1 MRSPFL
7 WPRSFLLLFVLGLAA
22 SPAMAQ
28 APVVDAVLN
37 NASYSVPPL
46 PSSGIAQGSIFAV
59 FGKNLGPANL
69 VLVDRFPLPTSGGL
83 AGTSVTATSGS
94 TTLDCIMLYT
104 LAGQVGAV
112 LPSATPVGDVTIR
125 VTYNGQTSAPFPI
138 KVVRSAF
145 GIFTQNSRGTGP
157 AAIQNWTPTVQ
168 PLNLLTKAARPRQVV
183 ILWGTGLGP
192 LPTDLIPLEEK
203 QANPRD
209 LPIDVE
215 VYVGGKRANV
225 TYRGRSGCC
234 VGVDQI
240 VFEVPD
246 GVEGCYQQVVVKIG
260 NIVSNYATMSIS
272 STGEECAAEGGTITP
287 ERLRAAQ
294 ARGWA
299 TYACMTLYRECEE
312 SFLPSEGETCEDG
325 LTASFGKADIGVLDL
340 SGFYGDK
347 NVGACTVYTFAAR
360 LDSPPPDFF
369 PISTLDAGTLLVNGP
384 KGPREVRRRSEGNYH
399 TVLGGG
405 ENNLPLYLDPGT
417 YTIDNGPGTTQVGP
431 FQIVTNFP
439 EDLNWTNKASIS
451 SIDRAQG
458 QEVTWTGGDPSAFV
472 VISGQSVGGTETTGV
487 VGWFVCRERNPAGRF
502 FIPPAVLLSLPT
514 MEFFGFPLVNL
525 TVGQAGPLQ
534 EILGT
539 GLDSAAFEWRLTH
552 GKPVEYR

>member
-1 MRSPFL
+1 
-7 WPRSFLLLFVLGLAA
+7 LLLLVLGLAA
-22 SPAMAQ
+22 STAMAQ

-69 VLVDRFPLPTSGGL
+69 VLVDRFPLPTSEGL
-83 AGTSVTATSGS
+83 AGTSVTVTSGS

-112 LPSATPVGDVTIR
+112 LPSATAVGDATIR

-192 LPTDLIPLEEK
+192 VSGNEAAGPLPG
-203 QANPRD
+203 D
-209 LPIDVE
+209 LPIDIE

-272 STGEECAAEGGTITP
+272 GTGDECSTEGGTITP
-287 ERLRAAQ
+287 EQLRAAE
-294 ARGWA
+294 ARGYG
-299 TYACMTLYRECEE
+299 TYACMTLYRECQE
-312 SFLPSEGETCEDG
+312 SIPLPGSGGDETCEDG
-325 LTASFGKADIGVLDL
+325 LTASFGRADIRALDL

-347 NVGACTVYTFAAR
+347 NVGACAVYTFAAR
-360 LDSPPPDFF
+360 LDSQPPDFF
-369 PISTLDAGTLLVNGP
+369 PIATLDAGTLTVNGP
-384 KGPREVRRRSEGNYH
+384 KGARQVPRRPEGNYD
-399 TVLGGG
+399 TLLGGG
-405 ENNLPLYLDPGT
+405 EPPNALPPYLDPGT
-417 YTIDNGPGTTQVGP
+417 YTIDNDPGTGQVGA

-439 EDLNWTNKASIS
+439 EDLNWTNKDNIS
-451 SIDRAQG
+451 VIDRANG
-458 QEVTWTGGDPSAFV
+458 QEVTWTGGDPSALV
-472 VISGQSVGGTETTGV
+472 AISGYSFAGTETTGV
-487 VGWFVCRERNPAGRF
+487 FGWFVCRERNPAGRF
-502 FIPPAVLLSLPT
+502 VIPPAVLLSLPT
-514 MEFFGFPLVNL
+514 MEFFGIPLGNL

-534 EILGT
+534 AILGT
-539 GLDSAAFEWRLTH
+539 GLDSAAFEWHLTH